1 MKDFRMKG
9 RNYYVWCISSSIL
22 VIRNF
27 LLNVLSYILSFQI
40 VKATLE
46 DASNLNLYQAQS
58 LTELSVLEI
67 PPQFVPLL
75 LV

>member
-1 MKDFRMKG
+1 M
-9 RNYYVWCISSSIL
+9 YCPISSL
-22 VIRNF
+22 T
-27 LLNVLSYILSFQI
+27 QI

-46 DASNLNLYQAQS
+46 DASNLNLFQARS